1 MAAEI
6 GHFALILSLLLALCM
21 GALGLVGA
29 QRGDAA
35 AMGRVRTLGLG
46 QALFVLLAWSCHV
59 ASFLRN
65 DFSVR
70 NVAENSNSLLPA
82 VYRFAAAWGSH
93 EGSMLLWL
101 LMQSVW
107 MVAVARF
114 GRGLAAPVQA
124 RVLGVLGVLSA
135 GFTVFVLVASNPF
148 LRLFPVAAEGRD
160 LNPLL
165 QDPGMV
171 FHPPL
176 LYMGYVGFSVAFAFA
191 ITALLS
197 ERPGTNWARP
207 ARSWTLA
214 AWCFLT
220 SGVALG
226 SWWAYY
232 ELGWG
237 GWWFWDPVE
246 NAALM
251 PWLMGTALIHA
262 LALTDRRGVH
272 GAWSVLLAILTFSL
286 SLLGTF
292 LVRSGVL
299 TSVHAFAIDPRRGIF
314 ILTLLLA
321 VVGGSLLL
329 LALRAPRL
337 AAGPGFEA
345 ASRETLLLA
354 NTLLFT
360 VACATVLLGTFYPLL
375 IEVLGLGR
383 LSVGA
388 PYFDTVFVPL
398 MAPAVFLMAVGP
410 LARWRHAPVPG
421 LLLRLRWALA
431 VALVLGVGLP
441 FAAGAWSPLV
451 ALGLFLA
458 CWVLLASVAGMRQR
472 LRVSTRQ
479 PWAWWGMSLAHL
491 GVGVFVAG
499 VTLVRGYQT
508 ESDLRMAPGATVAV
522 GGHLLRFDG
531 VSEVPGP
538 NYQAHRGQFTLL
550 RNSQTV
556 GSLFPEK
563 RRYLSMPATPMTESA
578 IHSRPWGD
586 IYVSLGADAGGGAW
600 TVRVYSK
607 PLVTWIWGGCGLMAL
622 GGLLAVLRGTPG
634 LAPRRQ
640 IGDPEADQCRRD

>member
-1 MAAEI
+1 MLAEI

-29 QRGDAA
+29 QRGDLAW
-35 AMGRVRTLGLG
+35 MQRVRPLATG
-46 QALFVLLAWSCHV
+46 QALFVLLAFACHV

-82 VYRFAAAWGSH
+82 LYRFAAAWGSH

-107 MVAVARF
+107 MLAVACF
-114 GRGLAAPVQA
+114 GRGLAAAVQA

-135 GFTVFVLVASNPF
+135 GFTVFVLAVSNPF

-197 ERPGTNWARP
+197 ERPDADWARR
-207 ARSWTLA
+207 ARPWTVL

-220 SGVALG
+220 VGVALG

-251 PWLMGTALIHA
+251 PWLLGTALIHA
-262 LALTDRRGVH
+262 LALTARRGVF
-272 GAWSVLLAILTFSL
+272 GAWTVLLAILTFSL

-299 TSVHAFAIDPRRGIF
+299 TSVHAFAIDPRRGTF
-314 ILTLLLA
+314 ILALLLL
-321 VVGGSLLL
+321 VVGASLVL
-329 LALRAPRL
+329 LALRGARL
-337 AAGPGFEA
+337 GGGPGFEA

-354 NTLLFT
+354 NTVLFT

-398 MAPAVFLMAVGP
+398 IAPAVFLMGVGP
-410 LARWRHAPVPG
+410 ALPWGRAPSLAR
-421 LLLRLRWALA
+421 RWQPPDRPNLK
-431 VALVLGVGLP
+431 
-441 FAAGAWSPLV
+441 
-451 ALGLFLA
+451 
-458 CWVLLASVAGMRQR
+458 
-472 LRVSTRQ
+472 VSW
-479 PWAWWGMSLAHL
+479 PD
-491 GVGVFVAG
+491 
-499 VTLVRGYQT
+499 GY
-508 ESDLRMAPGATVAV
+508 
-522 GGHLLRFDG
+522 
-531 VSEVPGP
+531 
-538 NYQAHRGQFTLL
+538 
-550 RNSQTV
+550 
-556 GSLFPEK
+556 
-563 RRYLSMPATPMTESA
+563 
-578 IHSRPWGD
+578 
-586 IYVSLGADAGGGAW
+586 
-600 TVRVYSK
+600 
-607 PLVTWIWGGCGLMAL
+607 
-622 GGLLAVLRGTPG
+622 
-634 LAPRRQ
+634 
-640 IGDPEADQCRRD
+640 